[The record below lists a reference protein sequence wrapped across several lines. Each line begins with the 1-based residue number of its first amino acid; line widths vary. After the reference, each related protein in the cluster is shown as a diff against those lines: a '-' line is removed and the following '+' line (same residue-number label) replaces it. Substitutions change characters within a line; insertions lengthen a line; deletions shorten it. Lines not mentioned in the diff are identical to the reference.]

1 MESLLDELVE
11 MFTNERLDS
20 ILLKDDEF
28 LKLEDK
34 IKETIV
40 SFDELNLDNEQKLV
54 VDRMVS
60 AYNASSA
67 CCSMLSYR
75 QGIFDCIQLLKEMK
89 IL

>member
-1 MESLLDELVE
+1 MESLLNELVE

-28 LKLEDK
+28 LKLEDEMK
-34 IKETIV
+34 DTIV
-40 SFDELNLDNEQKLV
+40 KFDELNLDDKQKLV

-67 CCSMLSYR
+67 YYIKMSYK
-75 QGIFDCIQLLKEMK
+75 QAIYDCVQLLKEMK

>member
-40 SFDELNLDNEQKLV
+40 RFDELNLDNEQKLV
-54 VDRMVS
+54 VDRMLS

-67 CCSMLSYR
+67 CCVRIAYT
-75 QGIFDCIQLLKEMK
+75 QAIYDCVQLLKEMK

>member
-1 MESLLDELVE
+1 MESLLNELVE

-28 LKLEDK
+28 LKLEDEMK
-34 IKETIV
+34 DTIV
-40 SFDELNLDNEQKLV
+40 KFDELNLDDKQKLV

-67 CCSMLSYR
+67 CCCTLSYR
-75 QGIFDCIQLLKEMK
+75 QGILDCVQLLKEMK